1 MHKFPWR
8 KPNLNQIVVT
18 DICKGS
24 STNSKQADEK
34 FLRGGRENSEL
45 SLTMHNYPNSCITF
59 YGVNQI

>member
-8 KPNLNQIVVT
+8 KLNLNEILAT

-34 FLRGGRENSEL
+34 FLRRGTKKIR
-45 SLTMHNYPNSCITF
+45 TIIDHA
-59 YGVNQI
+59 

>member
-34 FLRGGRENSEL
+34 FLRRGTKKIR
-45 SLTMHNYPNSCITF
+45 TIIDHA
-59 YGVNQI
+59 